1 MNRDDSDYCLTF
13 ITTTN
18 SSCERERE
26 KGGGGGGGGGDRE
39 RGINVGKRIIETI
52 CVYSFTHTR
61 TSSGVPLLLQTFV
74 PH

>member
-26 KGGGGGGGGGDRE
+26 RGGGGDRE